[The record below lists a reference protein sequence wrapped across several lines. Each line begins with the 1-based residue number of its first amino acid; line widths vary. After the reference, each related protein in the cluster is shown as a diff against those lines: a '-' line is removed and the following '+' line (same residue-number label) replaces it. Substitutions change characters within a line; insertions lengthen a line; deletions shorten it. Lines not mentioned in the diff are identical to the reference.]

1 MRILSSIIMVAVI
14 SLLCISPSLA
24 RNNSLQGIQENWNR
38 RTDNI
43 RDRRHDRQEQRQER
57 WNDRR
62 EQQRDQWNNMRHS
75 IQDNFNRDG
84 GRRGGKHRGRG
95 HH

>member
-1 MRILSSIIMVAVI
+1 MRFLSSIIMVAVI

-24 RNNSLQGIQENWNR
+24 RNNSLKSAQENWNR
-38 RTDNI
+38 QADN
-43 RDRRHDRQEQRQER
+43 RRDRQEQRQEQ

-62 EQQRDQWNNMRHS
+62 EYRRDQWNNMR
-75 IQDNFNRDG
+75 DRTRANFNRGG
-84 GRRGGKHRGRG
+84 GRRGGEHNGRG